1 MIRRAKEEDL
11 AKLNKI
17 GVEYNPNFIKLFHI
31 DTEINNKMAIVLVN
45 VENDEVNGF
54 LYALDFGD
62 NLDLL
67 YIIVDESKR
76 NKQIGTKLMNYFV
89 ENYQVINK
97 TITLEVAIDN
107 IPAVKLY
114 QKFNFYEVNKRKGYY
129 HGIDAL
135 IMRRD

>member
-1 MIRRAKEEDL
+1 MIRKAKEEDL
-11 AKLNKI
+11 AIINKI

-45 VENDEVNGF
+45 DEDNAINGF
-54 LYALDFGD
+54 LYALDFED

-76 NKQIGTKLMNYFV
+76 NMQIGSKLMKYFV

-97 TITLEVAIDN
+97 TITLEVAINN
-107 IPAVKLY
+107 IPAIKLY

-129 HGIDAL
+129 HGVDAL